1 MSSPNYMNLL
11 AMSCMGRVTHPS
23 GVLTNSPL
31 EVLATSAMLSDGET
45 AVENL
50 KA

>member
-1 MSSPNYMNLL
+1 MSSPNYMNFL
-11 AMSCMGRVTHPS
+11 AMSCMVGVAHPV

-31 EVLATSAMLSDGET
+31 EILALSEVSCDCET

>member
-11 AMSCMGRVTHPS
+11 AMSCMVGVAHPV
-23 GVLTNSPL
+23 GILTDSTL
-31 EVLATSAMLSDGET
+31 EILATPKVLSDTET
-45 AVENL
+45 AVENF